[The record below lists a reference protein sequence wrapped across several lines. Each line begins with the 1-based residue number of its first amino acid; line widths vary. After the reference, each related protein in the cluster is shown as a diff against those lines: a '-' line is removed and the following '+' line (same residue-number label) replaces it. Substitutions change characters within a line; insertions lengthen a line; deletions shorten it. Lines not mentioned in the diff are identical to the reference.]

1 MAKNTAPVLSHRQAT
16 AAVDEWNA
24 AHPVGTPI
32 AVTQDDGSVV
42 ETTTRSEAWCLGHGE
57 PVVKYAGRAG
67 CYLLSR
73 VRAL

>member
-1 MAKNTAPVLSHRQAT
+1 MKKRITPEQCQKI
-16 AAVDEWNA
+16 VDEWNA
-24 AHPVGTPI
+24 AHPVGTPV

-57 PVVKYAGRAG
+57 PVVKYAGRTG